1 MNCEFCG
8 EEVEQ
13 GALACPGC
21 GSPLERTASAV
32 EPEVPPPEVA
42 AADVSALADQTV
54 WPGTEAEVTPEH
66 VVLED
71 RLTGGYKGPEPP
83 SSSGAGEQTAED
95 PFGLRIT
102 EKALPAAMPP
112 GDESRVG
119 QRNIIVMMLIVVAV
133 VAAIAAAVYFGFLQ
147 KKGGPSLDTP
157 QGVVQEFCRLAAE
170 GDYTGAQ
177 ALAVPG
183 EPFVSSIEGVMTPY
197 SHQGKVTLKEFDSK
211 TLKASDSAA
220 TVEITKFFVEVK
232 GKDDTTEFDILLHT
246 RPFPLPKQVNLVK
259 QGDQWLISS

>member
-1 MNCEFCG
+1 M
-8 EEVEQ
+8 
-13 GALACPGC
+13 
-21 GSPLERTASAV
+21 ERTASAV

-183 EPFVSSIEGVMTPY
+183 GPFVSSIEGVMTPY

-259 QGDQWLISS
+259 QGDRWLISS